1 MKYSV
6 SKNERNKTHP
16 YYVVDQDGVDV
27 AHCIDLETAKQ
38 IAKVLEGYEIEK
50 QRDNLSPALSRAG
63 SQIAIRAIVTEER

>member
-50 QRDNLSPALSRAG
+50 
-63 SQIAIRAIVTEER
+63 